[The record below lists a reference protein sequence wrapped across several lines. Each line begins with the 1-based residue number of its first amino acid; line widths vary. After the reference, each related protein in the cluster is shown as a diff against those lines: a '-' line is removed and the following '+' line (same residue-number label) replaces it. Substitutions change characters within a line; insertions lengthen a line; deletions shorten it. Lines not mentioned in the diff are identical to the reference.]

1 MVSRFAD
8 FASTIGFT
16 HSRCDHS
23 LFIFHQG
30 HDMAYLLLYVDD
42 IVLVTSS
49 EKLRQR
55 IMTMFSHEFAM
66 KDLGPL
72 HSFLGIS
79 VTRSAEGLFLNQHA
93 YTKEIIMRAGLSNCN
108 AATTPVDTCGKTSS
122 KSGKSYSNPTKYRSL
137 AGALQYLTFTR
148 PDISYAVQQVCLH
161 MHDPKDIHMLALNR
175 IVRYLQGTPSLGLHI
190 HRSRTPSLVAFTD
203 ADWGGSPDT
212 RRSTSGYCV
221 YYGDNLISWSSKR
234 QPTLSRSSAEAEYRG
249 VANVVAESCWLRN
262 LLLELKCPIPK
273 ATLVFCDNIS
283 AIYLAGNPVQHQ
295 RTKHI
300 ELDIHFVREKV
311 AKGQVRI
318 LHVPTR
324 YQIADIFTKGLP
336 RLLFEEFRS
345 SLGIRSSPASTAG
358 E

>member
-1 MVSRFAD
+1 
-8 FASTIGFT
+8 
-16 HSRCDHS
+16 
-23 LFIFHQG
+23 
-30 HDMAYLLLYVDD
+30 MAYLLLYVDD
-42 IVLVTSS
+42 IILVTSNDL
-49 EKLRQR
+49 LRKR
-55 IMTMFSHEFAM
+55 LLTMFSQEFAM

-72 HSFLGIS
+72 RSFLGIS
-79 VTRSAEGLFLNQHA
+79 VTRSPERLFLDQHA
-93 YTKEIIMRAGLSNCN
+93 YTKDIFHRVGLSDCN
-108 AATTPVDTCGKTSS
+108 MAATHVDTSAKLSS
-122 KSGKSYSNPTKYRSL
+122 KNGKPYSNPTKYRSL

-161 MHDPKDIHMLALNR
+161 MYDPKDIHMLALKR
-175 IVRYLQGTPSLGLHI
+175 ILRYLQGTPTLGLHI
-190 HRSRTPSLVAFTD
+190 HKSRSTSLVAFTD
-203 ADWGGSPDT
+203 ADWGGCPDT

-221 YYGDNLISWSSKR
+221 YYGDTLISWSSKR
-234 QPTLSRSSAEAEYRG
+234 QATLSRSSAEDEYRG
-249 VANVVAESCWLRN
+249 VANVVVESCWLRN
-262 LLLELKCPIPK
+262 LLLELKCPISK

-345 SLGIRSSPASTAG
+345 SLGISSPNASTAR